1 VQVSAEAKDQ
11 IRLLV
16 FGVGTALVALVCTWA
31 VLVLIPERSR
41 DNVPWK
47 WVRLA
52 VVSTVFIVY
61 CLKTYWQARKDWH
74 FWLILLGVFV
84 IHFAGMGYL
93 FYRGE
98 GLPLMFFGPAV
109 ALEWTLLA
117 VILHHVLGIAPKLR

>member
-11 IRLLV
+11 IRLLLY
-16 FGVGTALVALVCTWA
+16 GVGTALVVLVCMWA
-31 VLVLIPERSR
+31 MLVLIPKHYR
-41 DNVPWK
+41 DRVPWK

-74 FWLILLGVFV
+74 FWLILLGVFG

-93 FYRGE
+93 FYRSE
-98 GLPLMFFGPAV
+98 GLPFVFFGPAV
-109 ALEWTLLA
+109 ALEWALLA
-117 VILHHVLGIAPKLR
+117 VILYHVLGIAPRVR